1 YRLLGQTRDDAAGEA
16 FDKIAM
22 LLGLGYPGGPAIERL
37 ARQGDPA
44 RFTFPRPMRDDG
56 FDFSVSGLMTAVLH
70 VARAR
75 EDLGG
80 ARPRQSPTSLAVSVY
95 HLGFVLPLP
104 RVDILFLHLGPLE
117 VTGYGLM
124 MMVAFLMA
132 GWAIQADLRSRQA
145 SEDYAAD
152 IVFAAVIGG
161 IGGAKIWYV
170 LLTGEWDTL
179 FRRGGFVWYGGFLG
193 GVI

>member
-1 YRLLGQTRDDAAGEA
+1 
-16 FDKIAM
+16 M
-22 LLGLGYPGGPAIERL
+22 
-37 ARQGDPA
+37 
-44 RFTFPRPMRDDG
+44 
-56 FDFSVSGLMTAVLH
+56 
-70 VARAR
+70 
-75 EDLGG
+75 
-80 ARPRQSPTSLAVSVY
+80 SVY
-95 HLGFVLPLP
+95 PLKFLIPLP
-104 RVDILFLHLGPLE
+104 RVDILFIHLGPLE

-132 GWAIQADLRSRQA
+132 GWAIQADLRSRRA

-161 IGGAKIWYV
+161 IVGAKIWYV

-193 GVI
+193 GVGAVPGGRWWRPVPAPRAGEDPPPPSAAGYGAGAGRP